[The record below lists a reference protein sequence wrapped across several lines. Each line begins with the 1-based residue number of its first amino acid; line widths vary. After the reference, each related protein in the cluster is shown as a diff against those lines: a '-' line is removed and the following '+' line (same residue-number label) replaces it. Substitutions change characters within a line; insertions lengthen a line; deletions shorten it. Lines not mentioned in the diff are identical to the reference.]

1 MIRKPIIN
9 RLYHYCYSTTTCLPP
24 LFLLATPLSLSRVIG
39 QVEAYGSFFENLV
52 SLPYLLDT
60 AKKQEFGIVIVLD
73 FFEIFAFRPRQ
84 TLLYTLLDRLQTSKA
99 SVCLVGLSN
108 RLDCVEY
115 LEKRVKSRFSHRR
128 LLFLQ
133 QVGLL
138 FVFRMKTKAHPIKLI
153 VLTCASRK
161 TAP

>member
-60 AKKQEFGIVIVLD
+60 AKKQD
-73 FFEIFAFRPRQ
+73 FEIFAFRPRQ